1 VQFSTN
7 ANKRG
12 DSVNWYLAVLKNY
25 AKFSGRARRK
35 EFWMFALINFVIM
48 VVLSALD
55 MALGFGLLGAIYA
68 LAVLIPSLAVGCR
81 RLHDIGKTGW
91 WQLIGLVPFI
101 GLIVLIIFFVMDSN
115 PGDNQYGPNPKG
127 A

>member
-1 VQFSTN
+1 MN
-7 ANKRG
+7 E
-12 DSVNWYLAVLKNY
+12 YLTVLKKY
-25 AKFSGRARRK
+25 ATFSGRARRK
-35 EFWMFALINFVIM
+35 EIWMFILINFIIM

-55 MALGFGLLGAIYA
+55 MALGIGLLSGIYA
-68 LAVLIPSLAVGCR
+68 LGVLVPSLAVGAR

-101 GLIVLIIFFVMDSN
+101 GVLVLIIFFVMDSN

-127 A
+127 T